1 MAKKLKNLRIEEDKV
16 EAIQKLA
23 NIEHDGNFTAAVD
36 SLLNQALSMRG
47 ICERDRWEMYSSV
60 SPQYKS
66 SGTLEQL
73 RPLLD
78 GLHI

>member
-1 MAKKLKNLRIEEDKV
+1 MAKKLKNLRIEENKIK
-16 EAIQKLA
+16 AIQKIA
-23 NIEHDGNFTAAVD
+23 DIEHEGNFTAAVE
-36 SLLNQALSMRG
+36 SLLNQSLSMRG

-60 SPQYKS
+60 SSLYKT

>member
-1 MAKKLKNLRIEEDKV
+1 MAKKLKNLRIEEDKIK
-16 EAIQKLA
+16 AIQKIA
-23 NIEHDGNFTAAVD
+23 DVEHEGNFTAAVER
-36 SLLNQALSMRG
+36 LLNQSLSMRG

-60 SPQYKS
+60 SSLYKT
-66 SGTLEQL
+66 SGTLDQL